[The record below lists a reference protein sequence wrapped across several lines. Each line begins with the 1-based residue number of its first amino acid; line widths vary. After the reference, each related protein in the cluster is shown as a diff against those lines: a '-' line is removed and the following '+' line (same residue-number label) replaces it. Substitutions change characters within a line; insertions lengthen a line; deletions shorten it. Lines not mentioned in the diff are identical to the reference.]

1 MKEKSHMCILTS
13 KGKMPKTKYIMLTV
27 VFSHLRWCCWTKQ
40 DTLCATIAQHVQHI
54 TDAQQKNWTQQSFKA
69 HVTTSASISTIS
81 STFNFLFKVLFIFPS
96 WYLFAIGL
104 KKWEALHE
112 NYHALCIPSPRN
124 VNHRNS
130 TVHKILQM
138 QHWIFTIINAFF
150 QKAFICKFY
159 WHNIFKL
166 QFKAA
171 SPNYQTEQ
179 ILVHSPLLQDSFLV
193 SMFHSLICLN

>member
-1 MKEKSHMCILTS
+1 MVLVC
-13 KGKMPKTKYIMLTV
+13 Y
-27 VFSHLRWCCWTKQ
+27 R
-40 DTLCATIAQHVQHI
+40 AQ
-54 TDAQQKNWTQQSFKA
+54 K
-69 HVTTSASISTIS
+69 
-81 STFNFLFKVLFIFPS
+81 
-96 WYLFAIGL
+96 L
-104 KKWEALHE
+104 KEALHE

-166 QFKAA
+166 QFRAV
-171 SPNYQTEQ
+171 SPNFQTEQ
-179 ILVHSPLLQDSFLV
+179 ILVHSPLLQDSFSFNVPFTYMLK
-193 SMFHSLICLN
+193 LNRITNQTSRLPM

>member
-96 WYLFAIGL
+96 RYLCAISL
-104 KKWEALHE
+104 KLLFIFQWNLPPSLHFIPE
-112 NYHALCIPSPRN
+112 KCESTHACSTQEHMNGTKEYHPYGCSVPRST
-124 VNHRNS
+124 HSMSRWQNS
-130 TVHKILQM
+130 
-138 QHWIFTIINAFF
+138 FTLHV
-150 QKAFICKFY
+150 KA
-159 WHNIFKL
+159 
-166 QFKAA
+166 
-171 SPNYQTEQ
+171 
-179 ILVHSPLLQDSFLV
+179 
-193 SMFHSLICLN
+193 